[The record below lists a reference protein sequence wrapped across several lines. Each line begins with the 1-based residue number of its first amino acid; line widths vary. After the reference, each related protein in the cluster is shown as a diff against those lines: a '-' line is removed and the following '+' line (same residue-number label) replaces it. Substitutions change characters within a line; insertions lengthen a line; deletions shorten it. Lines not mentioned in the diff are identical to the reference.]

1 MSETFEPRI
10 LSFLCNWCS
19 YAGADLA
26 GVSRLQYP
34 PTMRVIRV
42 MCSGRVDPGY
52 VIDGLKKG
60 FDGVFISGC
69 HIGDCHYID
78 GNLYTLR
85 RMAVVRE
92 LLDVSGIGQHRM
104 ELQWSSAAEGQL
116 FADNVK
122 KFTQQILALGPF
134 DPARCALSILA
145 LEQALDSP
153 RVRWL
158 IGCARQLTE
167 RKNAYQDTIP
177 EADYEQILREAAVE
191 EYEKAMISLVI
202 REEPRSVR
210 EMAELTGLPVYTVSN
225 RLNEL
230 ERRGQ
235 AGLSVY
241 DGRTPKF
248 LGVPA

>member
-52 VIDGLKKG
+52 VIDGLQRG

-85 RMAVVRE
+85 RMAVVQE
-92 LLDVSGIGQHRM
+92 LLDLSGIGHERM
-104 ELQWSSAAEGQL
+104 ELKWSSAAEGQL

-122 KFTQQILALGPF
+122 KFTHQIQELGPF
-134 DPARCALSILA
+134 DPARCSLSLLA
-145 LEQALDSP
+145 LERTLNSP
-153 RVRWL
+153 RMRWL
-158 IGCARQLTE
+158 VGSSRQLTE
-167 RKNAYQDTIP
+167 RKNVYQETIP
-177 EADYEQILREAAVE
+177 EADYQEILREAAAE
-191 EYEKAMISLVI
+191 EFEKAMISVVI
-202 REEPRSVR
+202 AEQPRSVP
-210 EMAELTGLPVYTVSN
+210 EMSQLTGLPVYTVSK

-230 ERRGQ
+230 ERKGE
-235 AGLSVY
+235 AGLSGY
-241 DGRTPKF
+241 EGRTPKF
-248 LGVPA
+248 VGAPA

>member
-34 PTMRVIRV
+34 ATMRVIRV

-52 VIDGLKKG
+52 VVDGLAEG

-92 LLDVSGIGQHRM
+92 LLDLSGIGQGRM
-104 ELQWSSAAEGQL
+104 ELKWSSAAEGQL

-122 KFTQQILALGPF
+122 KFTQQIEEMGPF
-134 DPARCALSILA
+134 DPARFSLPLRALD
-145 LEQALDSP
+145 QALNSP
-153 RVRWL
+153 RMRWL

-167 RKNAYQDTIP
+167 RKNVYQETIP
-177 EADYEQILREAAVE
+177 EARYEQILRDAAVE
-191 EYEKAMISLVI
+191 EYEKSLISLVI
-202 REEPRSVR
+202 REESHSVR
-210 EMAELTGLPVYTVSN
+210 EMAQLTGLPVYTVSK

-230 ERRGQ
+230 ERHGQ
-235 AGLSVY
+235 AGLSAY
-241 DGRTPKF
+241 EGRTPRF
-248 LGVPA
+248 MAAAA